1 MSSTATPPRPH
12 LKLLFDEQVDGR
24 PETGVGGPPSPRFG
38 QHLTLP
44 QLLICPVQA
53 VGAIAQ
59 ITFHEAFLSTKGLT
73 EGYQN
78 VDV

>member
-1 MSSTATPPRPH
+1 MSSTATPRRPH
-12 LKLLFDEQVDGR
+12 LKLLFDER
-24 PETGVGGPPSPRFG
+24 PETRVGGPPSPRFG

-53 VGAIAQ
+53 VRAIAQ